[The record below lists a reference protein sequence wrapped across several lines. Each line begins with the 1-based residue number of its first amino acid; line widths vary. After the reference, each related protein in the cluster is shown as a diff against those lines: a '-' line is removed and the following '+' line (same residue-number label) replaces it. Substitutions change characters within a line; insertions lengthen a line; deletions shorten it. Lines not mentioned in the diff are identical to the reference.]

1 MTLSKRVLL
10 ITAMM
15 IIALVSA
22 ACGGGG
28 GGGGSGSA
36 TDAAKTFFE
45 ALIKADGNAL
55 RGSLCAAQQAAITD
69 EVVSS
74 LASSIGGTGAEL
86 DTSGITYTLEGTNVV
101 LGGTMKVSVQGQ
113 SVDVPMSQ
121 FPLGSLPVVEEG
133 GGWKVCINPLTGLGG

>member
-45 ALIKADGNAL
+45 ALLKADGNAL

-74 LASSIGGTGAEL
+74 LSSSIGGTGAEI
-86 DTSGITYTLEGTNVV
+86 DPSGVTYTLNGSEVT
-101 LGGTMKVSVQGQ
+101 LGGVLKVSMSGQ
-113 SVDVPMSQ
+113 SVDVPMEQ
-121 FPLGSLPVVEEG
+121 FPLGNLPVVEEG
-133 GGWKVCINPLTGLGG
+133 GGWKVCINPLTMG